1 MKIAVLGGRLQ
12 GVEIAYLAAKA
23 GWQVV
28 GVDRDATVPAAGLCD
43 AFHTFDLMDS
53 EQLVTVLRQVDFVV
67 PALEDKEVLDHIAD
81 CAERVGVRIAYDR
94 EAYLL
99 SSSKLR
105 SDGFFALLGVPAP
118 KPWPF
123 CGFPLTVKP
132 SDESGSKDVRYI
144 HNACQYEQWLAG
156 VAQPEKWV
164 KQEYLSGPSY
174 SIEVVGAAGQ
184 YQTFQITELEM
195 DAGFDCKRVTAPV
208 HLPDALASALSDTAL
223 TLAGALQ
230 LNGIMDVE
238 VILHQGQLKV
248 LEIDARFPSQTPTA
262 VYHASG
268 VNLVEVLW
276 QDGDPYRQTG
286 AVQTAI
292 EGKGG
297 GVIYEHIL
305 VEDGCL
311 SVCGEHIMAHAG
323 PLSLCQD
330 FFGAQEA
337 LTNYRP
343 GRSNWVATLI
353 MQGKDLHEARIFRDT
368 VMNNIRQSCNI
379 TCYSDPI
386 PSLAPKQRERSPVV
400 AG

>member
-1 MKIAVLGGRLQ
+1 MKLAVLGGRLQ
-12 GVEIAYLAAKA
+12 GVEIAYLATKA

-28 GVDRDATVPAAGLCD
+28 GVDRDATAPASGLCD
-43 AFHTFDLMDS
+43 VFHTFDLMDS
-53 EQLVTVLRQVDFVV
+53 ERLVAVLRQVDFVV
-67 PALEDKEVLDHIAD
+67 PALENKEVLDHIAC
-81 CAERVGVRIAYDR
+81 CAERAGVRMAYDR

-99 SSSKLR
+99 SSSKIR

-123 CGFPLTVKP
+123 CQFPLTVKP
-132 SDESGSKDVRYI
+132 SSESGSKDVRYI
-144 HNACQYEQWLAG
+144 QNARQYEQWLTG
-156 VAQPEKWV
+156 VAQPEQWV

-174 SIEVVGAAGQ
+174 SIEVIGAAGQ

-195 DAGFDCKRVTAPV
+195 DAEFDCKRVTAPV
-208 HLPDALASALSDTAL
+208 HLPDALVSALSDTAL
-223 TLAGALQ
+223 TLARALQ

-268 VNLVEVLW
+268 VNLVEILW
-276 QDGDPYRQTG
+276 QSGDSCKQADAAQTD
-286 AVQTAI
+286 I
-292 EGKGG
+292 KGKG

-323 PLSLCQD
+323 PLSVYQD

-337 LTNYRP
+337 LTNYRQ
-343 GRSNWVATLI
+343 GRSCWVATLI
-353 MQGKDLHEARIFRDT
+353 MQGKDLHEARILRET
-368 VMNNIRQSCNI
+368 VMHNIRQSCEI

-386 PSLAPKQRERSPVV
+386 PLLAPKKRERGLIV